1 MSTRLRNVWVEFS
14 SAPGITQGGMFA
26 ADTMTNRQF
35 LNCLHVA
42 FTANGGFLTYKA
54 GSATP
59 IEVNDQIL
67 EHGVYRL
74 SPVVQG
80 EAVTQSNKRYYIRT
94 LSLSDTSRDNAFM
107 RDVRRRDGRCVIT
120 HRINVEAPIN
130 WTTYEAAHIFP
141 LSLSSL
147 FTQIGLRNTI
157 EDDRGVNSPKNGIL
171 LKSDIH
177 QLWDTYSIAVNP
189 SDNYRVQSFRP
200 ISVDYHNMELHPVCR
215 DPNDPNHVLDVLLQ
229 WHYEQA
235 ILANMWGA
243 GEVIFEH
250 DFPPGTDM
258 LGEIRQAPMAAERME
273 AELFGRL
280 YGYGEES
287 VM

>member
-35 LNCLHVA
+35 LNCLRVA

-107 RDVRRRDGRCVIT
+107 RD
-120 HRINVEAPIN
+120 
-130 WTTYEAAHIFP
+130 
-141 LSLSSL
+141 
-147 FTQIGLRNTI
+147 IGLRNTI

-235 ILANMWGA
+235 ILANMRGA